1 MITRDV
7 IELISRPNEIDAE
20 HAEELEQLVSR
31 YPWFAAGHILLA
43 KAYKNSGR
51 HSYKSLLKKASLYA
65 GDRSLLFN
73 LMEDDAFLNDD
84 SFEESPAQI
93 INVKEGA
100 PAEMV
105 AVDGDSVA
113 PEPSTSDPEP
123 KEEIVDTRKEE
134 RKNEPSS
141 GHAIEDFLKSFK
153 DEPPVIEPEKASSEK
168 EPTEPEPMSEEEQI
182 LEELHHIAPD
192 VNEVVEEMDTE
203 DSEVSE
209 IPEEIPFMTGSSSD
223 ANDDNQTEEH
233 DQISEGEND
242 KSIPE
247 PIYDPIKELG
257 KLTPVDDLEGEG
269 REFVPFVPA
278 YNPEV
283 ELSKLIGS
291 GEEESEED
299 SDSRSFL
306 YWLDGF
312 GAEDKK
318 EKEND
323 IAGEEPR
330 IEVKKA
336 ETGKKADPTE
346 LLESF
351 IKNRPQIS
359 RMKVEFYNPES
370 MARKSESD
378 DSDIVSETLAKL
390 LLKQGHPVKAIEVY
404 EKLRLQKP
412 TNLAYFAAR
421 IAEIKEKY
429 NIG

>member
-7 IELISRPNEIDAE
+7 IELISKPNEIDAT

-73 LMEDDAFLNDD
+73 LMEEDALLDPD
-84 SFEESPAQI
+84 SFEEGTSGI
-93 INVKEGA
+93 LNVKEG
-100 PAEMV
+100 PPPEMV

-113 PEPSTSDPEP
+113 PESSTSDPEP
-123 KEEIVDTRKEE
+123 IEEIVDTRKEE
-134 RKNEPSS
+134 RKNEPAS

-153 DEPPVIEPEKASSEK
+153 DEPSVLEPEKASTEN
-168 EPTEPEPMSEEEQI
+168 EPAGPDPISEEEHI
-182 LEELHHIAPD
+182 LEELHHISPD
-192 VNEVVEEMDTE
+192 INEVVEELDTE

-209 IPEEIPFMTGSSSD
+209 IPDEIPFMTGFTLD
-223 ANDDNQTEEH
+223 ENDDHQEDEN
-233 DQISEGEND
+233 DQISEEEND

-291 GEEESEED
+291 GVEESEED

-323 IAGEEPR
+323 IGGEEPR
-330 IEVKKA
+330 TEVKKT
-336 ETGKKADPTE
+336 ETGEKADPTE

-390 LLKQGHPVKAIEVY
+390 LLKQGHPMKAIEVY